1 MLLPY
6 MSVIMCKGRRAA
18 PKTKKMEEKAK
29 ISANFGANY
38 GSNDRASFML
48 RDGF

>member
-1 MLLPY
+1 
-6 MSVIMCKGRRAA
+6 MSTIMYRGRTLD
-18 PKTKKMEEKAK
+18 PKIKKMEEKAK